1 MSRTRVLIA
10 DPLTIFRSGVRTL
23 LLRDGE
29 FDVAEAGDLD
39 ELLAVASERQP
50 DVALIDLELP
60 PSGGVEAVARLAEHC
75 PTRAIVWSYTP
86 GRDDVL
92 AAVRAGARGYLHKQ
106 ISPAGL
112 VRSLRGVVV
121 GEAPLPR
128 DLASLMID
136 ALHGLDERG
145 RVRERAAL
153 LSGRECEVL
162 ELVADGARNRE
173 IAETLVISEFTVK
186 RHMQNIL
193 RKLELPSRRAAA
205 AFYRAAF
212 ASDESLFPAG
222 RTA

>member
-29 FDVAEAGDLD
+29 FEVAEAGDLD

-50 DVALIDLELP
+50 DVALIDLDLP
-60 PSGGVEAVARLAEHC
+60 PAGGVEAVARLAECC

-112 VRSLRGVVV
+112 VRPLRGVVL

-162 ELVADGARNRE
+162 ELVAEGARNRE

-212 ASDESLFPAG
+212 ASDDTLFPAG